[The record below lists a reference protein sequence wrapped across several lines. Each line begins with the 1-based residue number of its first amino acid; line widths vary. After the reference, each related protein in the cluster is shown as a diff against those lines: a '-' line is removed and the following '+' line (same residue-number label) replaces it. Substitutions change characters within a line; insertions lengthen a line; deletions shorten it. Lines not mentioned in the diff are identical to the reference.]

1 MSMQPIEAMAAFELE
16 RDAPPSRRR
25 YLLLDVFTD
34 TPLQGN
40 QLAVFTDARGLS
52 GVEMQS
58 LAREL
63 KLSESVF
70 VLEPEAGGDL
80 AIRIFTPAAELP
92 FAGHPTLGAAAVVG
106 TALQRDEVTLETGAG
121 AVTVRLRLEDGIV
134 ASGWMSQPIPTWE
147 PCTSE
152 GELMAALGVNGS
164 GLPVLIYDNGPR
176 HLFIEL
182 ESPQAVAELRPD
194 IGALARWGETGVSC
208 FAGSG
213 RHWKTRMF
221 APALGV
227 PEDPATGSA
236 AGPLAVHLARH
247 GRIGFGDEIEIS
259 QGAEID
265 RPSLLYAF
273 AQGTAEQIEGVHV
286 GGSVVIVAQGELL
299 PARVA

>member
-1 MSMQPIEAMAAFELE
+1 V
-16 RDAPPSRRR
+16 
-25 YLLLDVFTD
+25 LLDVFTD

-52 GVEMQS
+52 GEDMQS

-70 VLEPEAGGDL
+70 LLPPRADGDL

-147 PCTSE
+147 PCASE

-164 GLPVLIYDNGPR
+164 GLPVVVYGIGPR
-176 HLFIEL
+176 HLLIEL
-182 ESPQAVAELRPD
+182 ESLQAVAELRPD
-194 IGALARWGETGVSC
+194 VGALVRWGETCVSC

-259 QGAEID
+259 QGAEIE

-273 AQGTAEQIEGVHV
+273 AEGTAEQIESVHV
-286 GGSVVIVAQGELL
+286 GGSVVIVAQGEFLL
-299 PARVA
+299 ASE